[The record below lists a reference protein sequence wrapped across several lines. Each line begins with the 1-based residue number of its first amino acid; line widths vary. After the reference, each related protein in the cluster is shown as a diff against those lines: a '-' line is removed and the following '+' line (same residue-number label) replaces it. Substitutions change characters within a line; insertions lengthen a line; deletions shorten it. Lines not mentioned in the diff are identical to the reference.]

1 MAEPT
6 STAVGA
12 AASLTGGLVVL
23 LGPVLGPWV
32 AVLLAAFIGALWTL
46 GRTDTP
52 SRITA
57 ALLLGRIV
65 LTAMV
70 LTGGLAAVLA
80 GLWSWSLDHILPG
93 VAFTIGALGDKFH
106 HLRDAA
112 ARRFR
117 ALIGGAS

>member
-6 STAVGA
+6 STAAGA
-12 AASLTGGLVVL
+12 AASFTGGLVVL
-23 LGPVLGPWV
+23 LGPVLGPWA

-46 GRTDTP
+46 GRVDTP
-52 SRITA
+52 SRFTA

-65 LTAMV
+65 LTALV

-80 GLWSWSLDHILPG
+80 HMWAWSLDHVLPG

-106 HLRDAA
+106 TLRDAV